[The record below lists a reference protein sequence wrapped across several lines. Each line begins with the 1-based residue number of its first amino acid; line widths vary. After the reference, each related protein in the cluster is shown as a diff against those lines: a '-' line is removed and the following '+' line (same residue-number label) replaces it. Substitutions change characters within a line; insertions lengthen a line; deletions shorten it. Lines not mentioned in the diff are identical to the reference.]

1 MSPFLTLWTY
11 VQSRIAER
19 EEGLVAVEYAVLGG
33 LIVVILGTATVA
45 FGTKLGLKFDAII
58 P

>member
-11 VQSRIAER
+11 LQSRTAER

-33 LIVVILGTATVA
+33 AIVLIIIGIAAT
-45 FGTKLGLKFDAII
+45 FGTKLGIKFDALL

>member
-11 VQSRIAER
+11 LQSRTAER

-33 LIVVILGTATVA
+33 AIVLIIIGVAAT
-45 FGTKLGLKFDAII
+45 FGTKLGTKFNAIL

>member
-11 VQSRIAER
+11 LQSRTAER
-19 EEGLVAVEYAVLGG
+19 EEGLVAVEDAVLGG
-33 LIVVILGTATVA
+33 AIVLIIIGVAAA
-45 FGTKLGLKFDAII
+45 FGTKLGLKFDALL